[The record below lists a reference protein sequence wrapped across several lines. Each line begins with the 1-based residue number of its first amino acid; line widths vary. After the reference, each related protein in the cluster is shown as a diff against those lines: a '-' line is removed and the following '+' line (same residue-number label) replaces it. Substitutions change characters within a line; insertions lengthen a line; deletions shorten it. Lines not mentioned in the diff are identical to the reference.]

1 MLITQN
7 PEAPAE
13 IRHALIDLAGQ
24 DTTEIRI
31 ASAYVTHSG
40 SGALL
45 KVIERSLE
53 EEAFAAIPKL
63 LVTSFDFGLT
73 EPLALTS
80 WLKLS
85 NGSVRVVGAE
95 MLQAGSLNP
104 SLAFHPKMYAF
115 RKGNS
120 KFNLLVGSANLTTRG
135 LTRNFEAAWAQ
146 EGVPAVEVDNA
157 FDHIS
162 QQSVNLSDDLL
173 TSYKSLRKQRPPPPE
188 IRGEVESVEAPALV
202 SASSLLLFRDAI
214 ESGSIRLQNHSTM
227 WVQVEKLQG
236 GSGSQLEM
244 PRGAHSFFGFQFAG
258 HHHQDVQLIGR
269 PNLRSAAHTWQDRP
283 LTWHGNNRMERLNL
297 PTQAQGGFSYADSA
311 VMFRR
316 LPDHSFEL
324 IVEPWE
330 SDIARAWRHA
340 STQSQLLFKLGRNTS
355 RLVGL
360 IRRSNGKNDA
370 PVYD

>member
-1 MLITQN
+1 MLIIQN
-7 PEAPAE
+7 STAPAE

-40 SGALL
+40 SSALL
-45 KVIERSLE
+45 QAIERSLE
-53 EEAFAAIPKL
+53 GDAFAAIPKL

-80 WLKLS
+80 WRNLN

-95 MLQAGSLNP
+95 MLEADSLTP
-104 SLAFHPKMYAF
+104 SQAFHPKMYAF
-115 RKGNS
+115 RKRDS
-120 KFNLLVGSANLTTRG
+120 KFNLLIGSANLTGRG
-135 LTRNFEAAWAQ
+135 LTRNAEAAWSQ
-146 EGVPAVEVDNA
+146 ESVPQIDIDNA
-157 FDHIS
+157 FARVS
-162 QQSVNLSDDLL
+162 QQAVNLSDDLL
-173 TSYKSLRKQRPPPPE
+173 TSYESLRKRRPSPPE
-188 IRGEVESVEAPALV
+188 IRREVENVEAPATV
-202 SASSLLLFRDAI
+202 PDTSLSLFRDAI
-214 ESGSIRLQNHSTM
+214 DSDGIIPQEYSTM

-236 GSGSQLEM
+236 GSESQLEM
-244 PRGAHSFFGFQFAG
+244 PRGAHSFFGFRFAG
-258 HHHQDVQLIGR
+258 HYHQDVQMIGQ
-269 PNLRSAAHTWQDRP
+269 PKLRSAAHTWQDRP

-297 PTQAQGGFSYADSA
+297 PTQAQGGFMYVDSA

-340 STQSQLLFKLGRNTS
+340 STQSRLLFKLGRNTN

-360 IRRSNGKNDA
+360 I
-370 PVYD
+370 

>member
-1 MLITQN
+1 MLIVQS
-7 PEAPAE
+7 PESPAE

-40 SGALL
+40 CSALL
-45 KVIERSLE
+45 KAIERSRE
-53 EEAFAAIPKL
+53 GEAFAAMPKL

-80 WLKLS
+80 WLSLN

-95 MLQAGSLNP
+95 MLKAGSLTP
-104 SLAFHPKMYAF
+104 SQAFHPKMYAF
-115 RKGNS
+115 RKRNF
-120 KFNLLVGSANLTTRG
+120 KFNLLVGSANLTGRG
-135 LTRNFEAAWAQ
+135 LTRNFEAGWSQ
-146 EGVPAVEVDNA
+146 EGVPQAEVDQA

-173 TSYKSLRKQRPPPPE
+173 MSYESLRKQRPPPPE
-188 IRGEVESVEAPALV
+188 IRREVESVEEPALI
-202 SASSLLLFRDAI
+202 SDTSLLLFRDAI
-214 ESGSIRLQNHSTM
+214 DSGSIIPQEHNSM
-227 WVQVEKLQG
+227 WVQAEKLQG
-236 GSGSQLEM
+236 GSGNQLEM
-244 PRGAHSFFGFQFAG
+244 PRGAHSFFGFRFAG
-258 HHHQDVQLIGR
+258 HHHQDVQTIGQ
-269 PNLRSAAHTWQDRP
+269 PKLRSAAHIWQDRP
-283 LTWHGNNRMERLNL
+283 LTWHGNNRMERLNP
-297 PTQAQGGFSYADSA
+297 PTQAQGGFSYVDSA

-324 IVEPWE
+324 IVENWE

-340 STQSQLLFKLGRNTS
+340 SIQSQLLFRLGGKTS

-360 IRRSNGKNDA
+360 I
-370 PVYD
+370 